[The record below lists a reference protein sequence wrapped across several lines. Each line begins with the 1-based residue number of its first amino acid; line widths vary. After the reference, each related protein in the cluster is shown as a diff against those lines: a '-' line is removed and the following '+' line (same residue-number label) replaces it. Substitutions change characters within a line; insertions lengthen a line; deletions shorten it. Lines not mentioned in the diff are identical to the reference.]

1 MVKKEF
7 EIFINPL
14 LQFFGGM
21 AYSILAFLALV
32 KKKSNLCLLQIILTM
47 SWILNMKRAM
57 WSDKVVSSTCLYPL
71 RVNPSLHASGPR
83 MVVTSPIG
91 P

>member
-1 MVKKEF
+1 MLVVVEKLLRFLEWLKSRRCLVKKEF

-32 KKKSNLCLLQIILTM
+32 KKNQ
-47 SWILNMKRAM
+47 
-57 WSDKVVSSTCLYPL
+57 
-71 RVNPSLHASGPR
+71 
-83 MVVTSPIG
+83 TSVFFRLS
-91 P
+91 

>member
-1 MVKKEF
+1 MLVVVEKLLRFLEWLKSRRCLVKK

-32 KKKSNLCLLQIILTM
+32 KKNQ
-47 SWILNMKRAM
+47 
-57 WSDKVVSSTCLYPL
+57 
-71 RVNPSLHASGPR
+71 
-83 MVVTSPIG
+83 TSVFFRLS
-91 P
+91 